1 MNTNTV
7 AYLEQS
13 LIDAIN
19 LAKVTGTNVVSV
31 LSREVPDITEQLV
44 KYNLLKLSIETVG
57 WFLLGCML
65 LGVSNFCHKKLSTG
79 NHYDRDFAIFIAI
92 IFVVASGAP
101 FIAFV
106 FAGLDLLKLVTAPK
120 LWLLEYAAKLLK

>member
-13 LIDAIN
+13 LIEAIN
-19 LAKVTGTNVVSV
+19 LAKVTGTNVVTV

-44 KYNLLKLSIETVG
+44 KYNLLKLSIATIG
-57 WFLLGCML
+57 WFLLICGL
-65 LGVSNFCHKKLSTG
+65 LCVARLCHKKLSEDDY
-79 NHYDRDFAIFIAI
+79 YDKDFAVFAAFLVTGVAI
-92 IFVVASGAP
+92 IPFVCL
-101 FIAFV
+101 IAD
-106 FAGLDLLKLVTAPK
+106 GLELLKLVTAPK

>member
-13 LIDAIN
+13 LVDAIN

-57 WFLLGCML
+57 WFVLGCGL
-65 LGVSNFCHKKLSTG
+65 LYLAKRLHKVMKNG
-79 NHYDRDFAIFIAI
+79 DYDTRDFAIFVAI
-92 IFVVASGAP
+92 LIIVISAIPFV
-101 FIAFV
+101 AFV

>member
-44 KYNLLKLSIETVG
+44 KYNLLKLSIQTCLY
-57 WFLLGCML
+57 FLAAVAL
-65 LGVSNFCHKKLSTG
+65 LCLTKYLFKRIKECGEGDGVE
-79 NHYDRDFAIFIAI
+79 YMIAI
-92 IFVVASGAP
+92 VGSGIALLLLIFG
-101 FIAFV
+101 I
-106 FAGLDLLKLVTAPK
+106 GELLNLLKLVTAPK